1 MIMHKTIRVLIADDS
16 SLARGLLR
24 AILEDQADIEVVG
37 EARHGQEAVEMTQ
50 ELRPDI
56 VTMDLNMPVMD
67 GMRAISTI
75 MHQKAVPILVV
86 SNESDAEKA
95 YEALQLGA
103 LEVIPKPDY
112 TPEQAAD
119 FVEKIRLLAGVPVI
133 THLRRRLVAE
143 PAATFE
149 KPVLAMPA
157 TLLRSYRRV
166 VAIASSTGGP
176 QALAVLL
183 PKFPSDFPA
192 PILIAQH
199 ISDGFAEGMAQW
211 LNSLCPLPVKVAQ
224 EGELL
229 QPGQIY
235 VSPSEQHL
243 TLTSAHRL
251 ALIPRSAGDIYRPS
265 CDQLLSSVA
274 RHCGADAIGMILT
287 GMGRD
292 GAAGMLAIRDAG
304 GITLAQDEDSSVI
317 YGMNQ
322 EAVNIGGILKLL
334 PLDQLAA
341 EIVDILSLNAADYCH
356 AIRQGVR

>member
-1 MIMHKTIRVLIADDS
+1 M
-16 SLARGLLR
+16 
-24 AILEDQADIEVVG
+24 
-37 EARHGQEAVEMTQ
+37 
-50 ELRPDI
+50 
-56 VTMDLNMPVMD
+56 
-67 GMRAISTI
+67 
-75 MHQKAVPILVV
+75 
-86 SNESDAEKA
+86 
-95 YEALQLGA
+95 QLGA

-133 THLRRRLVAE
+133 TYLRRRLVSE
-143 PAATFE
+143 PAAAFE
-149 KPVLAMPA
+149 KTALAMPEP
-157 TLLRSYRRV
+157 LLRSYRRV

-183 PKFPSDFPA
+183 PKFPLGFPA

-251 ALIPRSAGDIYRPS
+251 ALISRCTGDIYRPS
-265 CDQLLSSVA
+265 CDQLLNSVA

-304 GITLAQDEDSSVI
+304 GVTLAQDEASSVI

-322 EAVNIGGILKLL
+322 EAVNTGGILKLL

-341 EIVDILSLNAADYCH
+341 EVVDVLSLNAADYCH

>member
-1 MIMHKTIRVLIADDS
+1 MIMHKRIRVLIADDS

-24 AILEDQADIEVVG
+24 AILEDETDIEVVG
-37 EARHGQEAVEMTQ
+37 EARHGREAVEMVLM
-50 ELRPDI
+50 LRPDL

-67 GMRAISTI
+67 GMQAISTI

-103 LEVIPKPDY
+103 LEVISKPDY
-112 TPEQAAD
+112 TPDQAKN

-133 THLRRRLVAE
+133 THIRRRLGTE
-143 PAATFE
+143 PADAFVQQAVAIPE
-149 KPVLAMPA
+149 P
-157 TLLRSYRRV
+157 LLRSYHRV

-176 QALAVLL
+176 QALAVIL
-183 PKFPSDFPA
+183 PKLPLGFPA

-211 LNSLCPLPVKVAQ
+211 LNSLCALPVKVAQ

-243 TLTSAHRL
+243 TLTAAHRV
-251 ALIPRSAGDIYRPS
+251 ALIPRCAKDIYRPS
-265 CDQLLSSVA
+265 CDQLLNSVA

-292 GAAGMLAIRDAG
+292 GALGMRAIRDVG
-304 GITLAQDEDSSVI
+304 GITLAQDEVSSVI

-322 EAVNIGGILKLL
+322 EAVNAGGILKLL
-334 PLDQLAA
+334 PLDQLAT
-341 EIVDILSLNAADYCH
+341 EIVDILTLSAAEYCH
-356 AIRQGVR
+356 AIHQGVR

>member
-1 MIMHKTIRVLIADDS
+1 MIMHKLIRVLIADDS

-24 AILEDQADIEVVG
+24 AILEDQTDIEIVG
-37 EARHGQEAVEMTQ
+37 EARHGREAVEMTQ
-50 ELRPDI
+50 LLRPDI

-67 GMRAISTI
+67 GMQAISEI
-75 MHQKAVPILVV
+75 MHHKAVPILVV

-119 FVEKIRLLAGVPVI
+119 FVDKVRLLAGVPVI
-133 THLRRRLVAE
+133 TYIRRRMVAE
-143 PAATFE
+143 PAPVFA
-149 KPVLAMPA
+149 KPAKTLPSP
-157 TLLRSYRRV
+157 LLRGYRRV

-176 QALAVLL
+176 QALASLL
-183 PKFPSDFPA
+183 PKLPSGFPA
-192 PILIAQH
+192 PVLIAQH

-211 LNSLCPLPVKVAQ
+211 LNSLCQLPVKVAE
-224 EGELL
+224 EGEML
-229 QPGQIY
+229 QPGHIY
-235 VSPSEQHL
+235 VSPSESHL
-243 TLTSAHRL
+243 TLTAAHRL
-251 ALIPRSAGDIYRPS
+251 ALIPRKAADIYRPS

-292 GAAGMLAIRDAG
+292 GAAGMLSIRNVG
-304 GITLAQDEDSSVI
+304 GITLAQDEASSVI

-322 EAVNIGGILKLL
+322 EAVHAGGVLKLL
-334 PLDQLAA
+334 PLDQLAS

-356 AIRQGVR
+356 AISQGVR